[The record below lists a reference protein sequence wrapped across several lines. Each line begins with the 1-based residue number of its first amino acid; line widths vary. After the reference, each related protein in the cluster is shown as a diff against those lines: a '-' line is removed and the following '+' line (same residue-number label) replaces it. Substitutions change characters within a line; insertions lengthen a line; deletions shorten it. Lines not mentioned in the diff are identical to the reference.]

1 MWFILVNRIEKL
13 NIYVKMFS
21 FIKHIDFFEIAV
33 EGGFNERQKNTP
45 IKFQLYEGI
54 RKILDQ

>member
-1 MWFILVNRIEKL
+1 
-13 NIYVKMFS
+13 MFS

-33 EGGFNERQKNTP
+33 EGALMSGKKNTP